1 MSDKAAHKRTFAA
14 GDWYAVVGEDV
25 TVLVPPGARSRVA
38 ELWDIA
44 DRGGSF
50 DAVLDGLLAGGLSSL
65 EGFALVGHGERT
77 RVLVRGDVAATFSTA
92 HGEVAMAHEADSMWA
107 DRTLDGVTG
116 GRITVGDAVLEADLA
131 LVAGV
136 ARAGA
141 VQFGERALGADGAQT
156 LEPAHV
162 APLHEP
168 EPTDEE
174 APESAP
180 WPAQVAEPAPV
191 QPDPEPAPAQP
202 DPEPAPA
209 QPDPEPAPAPA
220 PAQPDP
226 EPAPAPAPDPAPAT
240 ERVDSEPLSFGSPL
254 ADDPATTGEQPAVV
268 DASPYTAPDHDGQTT
283 VGTPVEDFARP
294 VAGVP
299 GQELAPSVVA
309 HPVAKL
315 MVSTGEVI
323 DVDRVILFGRA
334 PEARAFA
341 SSDQPRLVTVASPHH
356 EISSTHLEIRPG
368 AGADHGMAVVTDMGS
383 TNGTVLVQP
392 GLPPEDLQAGMA
404 VALIPGAILDLG
416 DGVTIQTTNP

>member
-1 MSDKAAHKRTFAA
+1 VSDKAAHRTTFAA
-14 GDWYAVVGEDV
+14 GDWYAVVGEEV
-25 TVLVPPGARSRVA
+25 TVLVPPAARSRVA
-38 ELWDIA
+38 GLWDIA
-44 DRGGSF
+44 DGGGSF
-50 DAVLDGLLAGGLSSL
+50 EEVLDGLLADGLSSL
-65 EGFALVGHGERT
+65 EGFVLVGHGERT

-92 HGEVAMAHEADSMWA
+92 HGEVALAHEPDSMWA

-141 VQFGERALGADGAQT
+141 VQFGERPLGTDGTQAH
-156 LEPAHV
+156 EPAHV
-162 APLHEP
+162 PATPQEP
-168 EPTDEE
+168 EHAAEE
-174 APESAP
+174 APELEP
-180 WPAQVAEPAPV
+180 TPEPVPVPA
-191 QPDPEPAPAQP
+191 PDPEPAPV
-202 DPEPAPA
+202 PEPAP
-209 QPDPEPAPAPA
+209 QTVEP
-220 PAQPDP
+220 
-226 EPAPAPAPDPAPAT
+226 
-240 ERVDSEPLSFGSPL
+240 EPLSFGSPL

-268 DASPYTAPDHDGQTT
+268 DPSPYPADDHDGQTS
-283 VGTPVEDFARP
+283 VAPPVEDFARP
-294 VAGVP
+294 VP
-299 GQELAPSVVA
+299 GTPGHELAPSVVA
-309 HPVAKL
+309 RPVARL
-315 MVSTGEVI
+315 VVSTGEVV

-341 SSDQPRLVTVASPHH
+341 SSDQPRLVTVASPNH